1 MKENMLYFA
10 MCHNRGFS
18 QEGLYLCIIIVTDQL
33 AAMGPLW
40 QGTFIREI
48 HKYILYPKLVFFMGV

>member
-1 MKENMLYFA
+1 MKENMSYFA

-33 AAMGPLW
+33 AAMGPW
-40 QGTFIREI
+40 WKGTFIREI
-48 HKYILYPKLVFFMGV
+48 LKYILYPKLVFFMGV